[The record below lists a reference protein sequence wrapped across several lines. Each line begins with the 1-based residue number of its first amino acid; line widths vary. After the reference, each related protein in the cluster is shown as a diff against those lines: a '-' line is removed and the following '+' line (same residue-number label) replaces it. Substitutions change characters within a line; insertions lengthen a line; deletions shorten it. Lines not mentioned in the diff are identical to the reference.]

1 MNRAYLCDAEN
12 GVASKKPSN
21 LTYEEELCLRL
32 EEEARSANI
41 FSSLNF
47 FYIFPRTR
55 HPVFL
60 KSFAPNL
67 KIARSW
73 FVVKSVI
80 DEFLDPDL
88 YLEARIQ
95 VLFKIGEQMLKR
107 TLLYWNYF
115 FKLVPFGIL
124 LINCS
129 FQAVIFL
136 TI

>member
-1 MNRAYLCDAEN
+1 M
-12 GVASKKPSN
+12 
-21 LTYEEELCLRL
+21 
-32 EEEARSANI
+32 
-41 FSSLNF
+41 
-47 FYIFPRTR
+47 
-55 HPVFL
+55 
-60 KSFAPNL
+60 
-67 KIARSW
+67 
-73 FVVKSVI
+73 VKSVI

-107 TLLYWNYF
+107 TVLYWNYF